1 MTLSNHFFQAPLCKA
16 SFEYFCGWLLIIL
29 GYCFVI
35 SIVFANPAKMNYG
48 SRKLN
53 HELSRKRPDIE
64 FDENIYSDLIPN
76 HIVKFKERDKEKLIK
91 EQQKQ
96 ISSLCSHSSS

>member
-48 SRKLN
+48 SNKGLIEGERMSESQILFTEFKI
-53 HELSRKRPDIE
+53 DIFSLE
-64 FDENIYSDLIPN
+64 SCRENFSIILFATLYLI
-76 HIVKFKERDKEKLIK
+76 ILKI
-91 EQQKQ
+91 
-96 ISSLCSHSSS
+96 